1 MPALLCGIMSAQ
13 VNVYTRNFNN
23 ARTGANLQESTLS
36 PANVNSSQFGKLFT
50 VNVDGEV
57 YAQPLYVSNLPI
69 VGGTHNVVY
78 VATMNNT
85 VYALDADTGAR
96 LWTRNLGTPI
106 NTGEVEVGSVLA
118 RISPIGI
125 LSTPVIDPATRIM
138 YLVHGQDSTV
148 NGSTSH
154 HYVLE
159 ALDIINGDR
168 VLGSPK
174 QITASYKD
182 ADRNTPLVLN
192 PQIQTQRSSLA
203 LANGNVY
210 FGLGANGDHGPWHG
224 WLLSYNASNL
234 DQNGV
239 FVNTPIGY
247 GGGIWMAGAA
257 PAIDQNG
264 DLYMST
270 GNGDFGITPNKLVQ
284 TGESLIKL
292 SPSLQLLDYFTPKNE
307 AALTAGDQDLASG
320 GVLLVPDANN
330 PGRTQYVLTGGKQG
344 ILYLTNPNDLG
355 KFHASEDQVTQEF
368 QAIFG
373 YGTSHIHGTPVYFD
387 SAAHGPSTYV
397 WGENDFLRGYR
408 FNAAGGLLDAT
419 PFAKSTM
426 TAPTTHISGAMPGG
440 FLSISAD
447 GGTNGIIWASTPYV
461 ASAFTSVV
469 QGVLYAFN
477 ADTLQLLWSDKFN
490 DSRDEVGLFAKFV
503 PPVVA
508 NGKLY
513 VATFGPLSTGRQVA
527 SGQLVVY
534 GLLKSPVKPTLTVRV
549 NNASMVE
556 GSALPAFTSSVTGL
570 VNGDTVGKTIEINYS
585 TTAGANSA
593 PGTYP
598 ITATVTGSSAS
609 KYQVDINSGTLTV
622 IPPSVGTVPN
632 YPTGFQGT
640 EMALNGEAVFT
651 GGKLRLTN
659 GGLKEASSAFFRDL
673 VNVQAFSTQFEFL
686 LTDPSANGFTFA
698 IQGVGSTALGVDG
711 GSLGYQ
717 TIGKSV
723 AVKFDLFNSAGEGTD
738 STGMYINGA
747 APTVPAINL
756 STTGINLH
764 SGDVFRAQLSYNGT
778 TLTVVITDTVTRAS
792 ATQTYTVN
800 IPAIVG
806 GANAYV
812 GFTGATGGL
821 SAIQDILNWTYTP
834 QAGSQAFSS
843 YSSTLNGGATVSGTS
858 LLLTDGLAGES
869 RSAFFN
875 APLNVQQFTASFDF
889 QITDPNA
896 DGMTFTIQGNGRTA
910 LGTGGSGLGY
920 TGIGKSVAIKFDLHN
935 NAGEGQDSTGLYTDG
950 ATPTVPATN
959 LPTNE
964 VNLHSGDPFHVQLAY
979 NGITLTV
986 TITDSVTKTSAT
998 QAYTVNI
1005 PAIVGGATAYFG
1017 FTGGTGGNSAVQ
1029 RILDWS
1035 YSAG

>member
-1 MPALLCGIMSAQ
+1 MAKAQ
-13 VNVYTRNFNN
+13 VNIYTRSFDN
-23 ARTGANLQESTLS
+23 ARTGANLHETTLT
-36 PANVNSSQFGKLFT
+36 PGNVNTSKFGKLFT
-50 VNVDGEV
+50 VDVDGEV
-57 YAQPLYVSNLPI
+57 FTQPLYVSNLQI
-69 VGGTHNVVY
+69 AGGRHNVVY
-78 VATMNNT
+78 IGTMKNS
-85 VYALDADTGAR
+85 VYALDADTGER
-96 LWTRNLGTPI
+96 LWSKNFGPTI
-106 NTGEVEVGSVLA
+106 VSHEVENDENINW
-118 RISPIGI
+118 ISPLGI
-125 LSTPVIDPATRIM
+125 LSTPVINPETNIM
-138 YLVHGQDSTV
+138 YFTHASEIHV
-148 NGSTSH
+148 NGSPE
-154 HYVLE
+154 YEYYLV
-159 ALDIINGDR
+159 AVDITNGDP
-168 VLGSPK
+168 VLGSPVK
-174 QITASYKD
+174 ITASYKD

-192 PQIQTQRSSLA
+192 PKIQNQRSSLA

-210 FGLGANGDHGPWHG
+210 FAFGSHEDIGAYHG
-224 WLLSYNASNL
+224 WVLSYNASTL
-234 DQNGV
+234 EQNGV
-239 FVNTPIGY
+239 FVDTPIATGFAA
-247 GGGIWMAGAA
+247 GGGIWMAGSA
-257 PAIDQNG
+257 PAVDQNG
-264 DLYMST
+264 NLYYST
-270 GNGDFGITPNKLVQ
+270 GNGTYGPTPNKLVQ
-284 TGESLIKL
+284 TAEAFIKL
-292 SPSLQLLDYFTPKNE
+292 SPSLQLLDYFEPKNGP
-307 AALTAGDQDLASG
+307 ALSASDQDLASG
-320 GVLLVPDANN
+320 GVLLVPEPGN
-330 PGRTQYVLTGGKQG
+330 PGTSKYVLGGGKEG
-344 ILYLTNPNDLG
+344 VLYLTNPNDLG

-387 SAAHGPSTYV
+387 SAAHGPTTYV

-408 FNAAGGLLDAT
+408 FDAAGGLLDAT

-426 TAPTTHISGAMPGG
+426 TAPTTHVSGAMPGG
-440 FLSISAD
+440 FLSISAN
-447 GGTNGIIWASTPYV
+447 GGSNGILWASTPYKANASV
-461 ASAFTSVV
+461 AIV

-513 VATFGPLSTGRQVA
+513 VATFGPLSTGTKVA

-534 GLLKSPVKPTLTVRV
+534 GLLNPPPVKPTLTVRV

-556 GSALPAFTSSVTGL
+556 GSALPRFTSTVTGL

-609 KYQVDINSGTLTV
+609 MYQVDINSGTLTV

-821 SAIQDILNWTYTP
+821 SAIQDILSWTYTP

-910 LGTGGSGLGY
+910 LGTGGKGLGY

-935 NAGEGQDSTGLYTDG
+935 NAGEGQNSTGLYTDG

-1017 FTGGTGGNSAVQ
+1017 FTGGTGGVTSIQ
-1029 RILDWS
+1029 TIMDWS
-1035 YSAG
+1035 YIHG